1 MNRTQDNMPLA
12 GTGAAAPQN
21 NGSDLIAHLVNS
33 LCTRTLNDFA
43 QEARLDGESL
53 QDAVSRY
60 EIDYAWHVLG
70 SARLRDECL
79 SSLEARLG
87 RALSSAQR
95 AQVADVLQQAAL
107 DLAPELLM
115 SFDNDVPEALVSG
128 LLPLWGAQESQA
140 QTDSEAAEAAL
151 G

>member
-1 MNRTQDNMPLA
+1 MPLA
-12 GTGAAAPQN
+12 GTGAAAQQN

-33 LCTRTLNDFA
+33 LCTRTLNHFA
-43 QEARLDGESL
+43 QEAKLDGESL

-79 SSLEARLG
+79 SSLEGKLG

-107 DLAPELLM
+107 GLAPELLM
-115 SFDNDVPEALVSG
+115 SFDNDVPEALANG
-128 LLPLWGAQESQA
+128 LLPLWGAQESLA
-140 QTDSEAAEAAL
+140 QHSSETAEEAL